1 MGPLYYRVSE
11 AIDFTDFQSHF
22 RLATPSFNYD
32 DLGSEWYKL
41 MDYYSD
47 ELAEFFYTFD
57 SYDELLEL
65 IKLDVETLDSK
76 NIRVKGPEKF
86 KQMQKQALIQWSR
99 IFIK

>member
-1 MGPLYYRVSE
+1 
-11 AIDFTDFQSHF
+11 
-22 RLATPSFNYD
+22 
-32 DLGSEWYKL
+32 

-99 IFIK
+99 IFIKWEDIFIDSRLELSRREKN